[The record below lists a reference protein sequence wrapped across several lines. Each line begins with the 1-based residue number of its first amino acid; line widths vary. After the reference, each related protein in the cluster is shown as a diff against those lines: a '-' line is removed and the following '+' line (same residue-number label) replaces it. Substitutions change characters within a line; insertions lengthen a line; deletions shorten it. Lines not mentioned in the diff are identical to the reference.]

1 MYKYEMARKMR
12 GTNKKTRRE
21 ANEGSEGARTM
32 EEY

>member
-1 MYKYEMARKMR
+1 MARKMR